1 MNLWKESD
9 LRPRQVLR
17 RKKSCDFCRSQS
29 LDYLNIMILR
39 RYIDSRARI
48 KCRRRTGVCA
58 KHQRKLSVAIKRA
71 REMALL
77 PYK

>member
-1 MNLWKESD
+1 V
-9 LRPRQVLR
+9 RPRPVLR

-29 LDYLNIMILR
+29 LDYLNVRILQ

-58 KHQRKLSVAIKRA
+58 KHQRKLSNAIKRA
-71 REMALL
+71 REMAFL